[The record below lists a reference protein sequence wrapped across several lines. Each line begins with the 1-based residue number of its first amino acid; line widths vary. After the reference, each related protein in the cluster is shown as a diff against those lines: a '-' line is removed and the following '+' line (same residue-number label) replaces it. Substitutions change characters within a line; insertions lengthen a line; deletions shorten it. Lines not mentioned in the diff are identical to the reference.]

1 LAPGYRAP
9 LHCTASGKLFLAEMP
24 LPEREALLGRLTLTR
39 NTSQTLC
46 EVPTLMADLEQIR
59 KQGYGVDNEEFVK
72 GMVAVAVPVRNGNG
86 QCVAAVACH
95 APTARYDLDA
105 LLECVD
111 AIRHAAARVA
121 QILATEE
128 TP

>member
-1 LAPGYRAP
+1 
-9 LHCTASGKLFLAEMP
+9 
-24 LPEREALLGRLTLTR
+24 
-39 NTSQTLC
+39 
-46 EVPTLMADLEQIR
+46 
-59 KQGYGVDNEEFVK
+59 
-72 GMVAVAVPVRNGNG
+72 
-86 QCVAAVACH
+86 
-95 APTARYDLDA
+95 